1 MMRSML
7 APALL
12 AALLIIL
19 PAAPVTAAPLSLPEQ
34 ETQGPRVTVNLVG
47 ESAPAAEKADADLY
61 ETALGDFSTRGFAA
75 LTPHLAG
82 LREALTRAPAAYP
95 VMSETEGRW
104 LIRTD
109 SRDEAMILADVI
121 GQVVQQRGGGDVKVV
136 VRPNTYPRIAM
147 ILGSEAIERRAF
159 EEAHRHL
166 DAGLALQPLDRL
178 LLNEKMV
185 VLHAQARWDEA
196 YELLK
201 TALTAGDP
209 LLQANPALLQR
220 RLGYTLVE
228 LGRLNEAR
236 AAYEASLEAEPGN
249 ATALAELQFIADA
262 EAGNP
267 SYGEIQITAPLAPR
281 PETTDA
287 ETQP

>member
-1 MMRSML
+1 MMRSMFI
-7 APALL
+7 PLL
-12 AALLIIL
+12 AALLLL
-19 PAAPVTAAPLSLPEQ
+19 PATPVVAVAPSWPEQ
-34 ETQGPRVTVNLVG
+34 EAQAPRVNINLVG
-47 ESAPAAEKADADLY
+47 EPAPASEKADADLY
-61 ETALGDFSTRGFAA
+61 ETALGDFNTRGFAA

-82 LREALTRAPAAYP
+82 LREALARAPAAYP
-95 VMSETEGRW
+95 VISEPDGSW

-109 SRDEAMILADVI
+109 ARDEAIALAGVI
-121 GQVVQQRGGGDVKVV
+121 GVVVQQRGGGVDVKVV

-159 EEAHRHL
+159 DEAHRYL

-185 VLHAQARWDEA
+185 TLHAQRRWDDA
-196 YELLK
+196 YELIK
-201 TALTAGDP
+201 TALATDDA
-209 LLQANPALLQR
+209 LLQANPAQLQR

-228 LGRLNEAR
+228 LGRLPEAR

-267 SYGEIQITAPLAPR
+267 TYGEVQITAPLAPR
-281 PETTDA
+281 PETAPA
-287 ETQP
+287 ETRP

>member
-1 MMRSML
+1 MMRSMS

-12 AALLIIL
+12 AALLLVL
-19 PAAPVTAAPLSLPEQ
+19 PAAPVVASPLPWAEQ
-34 ETQGPRVTVNLVG
+34 EAQGPRVNINLVG
-47 ESAPAAEKADADLY
+47 EPAPASEKADADLY
-61 ETALGDFSTRGFAA
+61 ETALGDFNTRGFAA

-95 VMSETEGRW
+95 VMSEAEGRW

-109 SRDEAMILADVI
+109 ARDEAMILAGVI
-121 GQVVQQRGGGDVKVV
+121 GLVEQQRGGGDVKVV
-136 VRPNTYPRIAM
+136 VRPNIYPRIAM

-159 EEAHRHL
+159 DEAHRHL

-185 VLHAQARWDEA
+185 ALHAQARWDDA

-228 LGRLNEAR
+228 LGRLAEAR
-236 AAYEASLEAEPGN
+236 AAYEASLETEPDN

-267 SYGEIQITAPLAPR
+267 TYGDIQITAPLAPR
-281 PETTDA
+281 PETTSA
-287 ETQP
+287 ETLP